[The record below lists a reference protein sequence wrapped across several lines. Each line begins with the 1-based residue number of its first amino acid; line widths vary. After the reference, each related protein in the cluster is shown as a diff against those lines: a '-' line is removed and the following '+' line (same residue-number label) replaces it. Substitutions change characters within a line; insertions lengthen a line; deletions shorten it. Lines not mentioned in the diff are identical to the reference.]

1 MRLLILASIFSTVVA
16 TGVTLANAPTDMEAD
31 RITYDQGRSVVVAE
45 GHVKVAQ
52 AYQTL
57 EANKI
62 IYNFADDL
70 AYAEGDVR
78 LTDENGDVHS
88 ADVLELNDQMRQ
100 GVVDNLVSRLK
111 DGSRLWA
118 AKAIRETP
126 QKHVLKDARYT
137 PCRECENDPEK
148 TPVWALKATDV
159 THDKD
164 EAIIS
169 YENARFEAWGVPVFY
184 TPYFAHP
191 DGSVKQKSGFL
202 TPDIQFGSDYGFNF
216 MAPYY
221 WAISPSLDVTAG
233 LRVFSKETPQ
243 LNLEMRKRF
252 ENAFVQVNTSAT
264 SSERTDSVNGIDT
277 KTDDEFRGHVTVD
290 ALWNMDNKW
299 RSGAEIA
306 LASDEQYLDQYNIDD
321 EDVLENRLYVERFDD
336 RDYASVE
343 LLAFQDLR
351 LDKDVDQPNALPYA
365 NMHFFGKPDATLG
378 GRWQSDTSFL
388 SLYRDGDEQDMS
400 RLSSSLGWKTRGVL
414 PAGVVSELD
423 LSVRG
428 DSYYTSDRDVAK
440 VNPSEDNSKLDTRFI
455 PTANLELAYPLQNEI
470 KNAVLALKPRIS
482 FTARPDVNNDSDVPN
497 EDSSDAQ
504 IDYNNLFAIDRFPGL
519 DRVEDRTRVNY
530 GLEGGYY
537 RDNGDEFTFG
547 LGQIY
552 RFDNDDNPF
561 TAGSGLDQQ
570 SSDVVGQIGASFDNH
585 KHNLNYRFQLNGRQL
600 GVERHELYGGTSVY
614 ETDLSAVYL
623 FEKGAVGSE
632 FEDSREQVQMSANHK
647 INETWSTSSSIL
659 YDLGQDKGMRE
670 GRVGITYNDDCF
682 GVTTEVERDLQ
693 RDSTGASDTS
703 VFVRL
708 FLKNLGEF
716 ETKAYDHSTTS
727 DLNE

>member
-1 MRLLILASIFSTVVA
+1 
-16 TGVTLANAPTDMEAD
+16 
-31 RITYDQGRSVVVAE
+31 
-45 GHVKVAQ
+45 
-52 AYQTL
+52 
-57 EANKI
+57 
-62 IYNFADDL
+62 
-70 AYAEGDVR
+70 
-78 LTDENGDVHS
+78 
-88 ADVLELNDQMRQ
+88 
-100 GVVDNLVSRLK
+100 
-111 DGSRLWA
+111 
-118 AKAIRETP
+118 
-126 QKHVLKDARYT
+126 
-137 PCRECENDPEK
+137 
-148 TPVWALKATDV
+148 
-159 THDKD
+159 
-164 EAIIS
+164 
-169 YENARFEAWGVPVFY
+169 
-184 TPYFAHP
+184 
-191 DGSVKQKSGFL
+191 
-202 TPDIQFGSDYGFNF
+202 
-216 MAPYY
+216 
-221 WAISPSLDVTAG
+221 
-233 LRVFSKETPQ
+233 
-243 LNLEMRKRF
+243 
-252 ENAFVQVNTSAT
+252 
-264 SSERTDSVNGIDT
+264 
-277 KTDDEFRGHVTVD
+277 
-290 ALWNMDNKW
+290 
-299 RSGAEIA
+299 
-306 LASDEQYLDQYNIDD
+306 
-321 EDVLENRLYVERFDD
+321 
-336 RDYASVE
+336 
-343 LLAFQDLR
+343 
-351 LDKDVDQPNALPYA
+351 
-365 NMHFFGKPDATLG
+365 
-378 GRWQSDTSFL
+378 
-388 SLYRDGDEQDMS
+388 MS

-585 KHNLNYRFQLNGRQL
+585 KHNLNYRFQLNGRKL

-614 ETDLSAVYL
+614 DTDLSAVYL

-632 FEDSREQVQMSANHK
+632 FEDSREQVQMSANHTF
-647 INETWSTSSSIL
+647 NETWSASSSIL
-659 YDLGQDKGMRE
+659 YDLGQDEGMRE
-670 GRVGITYNDDCF
+670 GRVGVTYNDDCF